1 MTDTDARKHFVGRY
15 IGLVWSIACEFNS
28 ADMPIED
35 RVQEGVIGLM
45 KAYDKYDPERAEFT
59 TYAPWWVR
67 QAIRRAIHQDR
78 LVHVP
83 EHALTDRNI
92 VHAYREKVALR
103 TGQRPTIEEA
113 VEVVRGRLQ
122 ECDKTAVE
130 VCGLI
135 FINASMDDEFGDED
149 TRTMHD
155 TMGDEFEDPA
165 ESHRMDT
172 RAASRAFWR
181 LSARSRQILRWR
193 FGIGGVQRMTLQEI
207 GDTLGM
213 SRERVRQLQ
222 NVALGQ
228 MRRALGIE
236 RKTNGKE
243 KNSSGRTGR
252 KGKEG
257 EKRADA

>member
-1 MTDTDARKHFVGRY
+1 
-15 IGLVWSIACEFNS
+15 
-28 ADMPIED
+28 MPIED
-35 RVQEGVIGLM
+35 RVQEGVIGLLR
-45 KAYDKYDPERAEFT
+45 AYDKYDPERSEFT

-67 QAIRRAIHQDR
+67 SFIRRAIHRDS

-83 EHALTDRNI
+83 EHAQRDRAI
-92 VHAYREKVALR
+92 VHAYREKVALV
-103 TGQRPTIEEA
+103 TGERPTIEDAVEA
-113 VEVVRGRLQ
+113 VQARLQ
-122 ECDKTAVE
+122 EGQKTAAK
-130 VCGLI
+130 VCAL
-135 FINASMDDEFGDED
+135 FLCNSSMDEEFGDED